1 MTRARRANLV
11 GRKAMVASST
21 IHIDRAGETGGQV
34 EVIGE
39 IVAIDA
45 RNGAVVVTEG
55 GLHIRCPV
63 SKRYRAPSEGCFSG
77 TLGRVVHPDY
87 VGVEVLVRDFHS
99 AAHPVTLKWL
109 DRRSVT
115 EAIGTGAGA

>member
-11 GRKAMVASST
+11 GREAMVAYRT
-21 IHIDRAGETGGQV
+21 THIDRAGETGGQV

-39 IVAIDA
+39 IVAIDV
-45 RNGAVVVTEG
+45 RNWAVVVTEG
-55 GLHIRCPV
+55 GLHIRCRV
-63 SKRYRAPSEGCFSG
+63 AKLYRAPSGGCYSG

-87 VGVEVLVRDFHS
+87 VGVEVLVRDFLS
-99 AAHPVTLKWL
+99 AAHPVTVKWL

-115 EAIGTGAGA
+115 KAIGPRAGA

>member
-1 MTRARRANLV
+1 MTRARRSNLV
-11 GRKAMVASST
+11 GREAMVAYRT
-21 IHIDRAGETGGQV
+21 THIDRAGETGGQI
-34 EVIGE
+34 EVIGK
-39 IVAIDA
+39 IVAIDV
-45 RNGAVVVTEG
+45 RNWAVVVTEG

-63 SKRYRAPSEGCFSG
+63 SKLYRAPLGGCYSG

-87 VGVEVLVRDFHS
+87 VGVEVLVRDFLS

-115 EAIGTGAGA
+115 EAIRTRARA

>member
-11 GRKAMVASST
+11 GRRAMVAHRT

-39 IVAIDA
+39 IVAIDVQ
-45 RNGAVVVTEG
+45 NWAVMVTEG
-55 GLHIRCPV
+55 GVHIRCPV
-63 SKRYRAPSEGCFSG
+63 SKLYRAPSEGCYSG
-77 TLGRVVHPDY
+77 TLGRVVHADY

-99 AAHPVTLKWL
+99 AAHPVSL
-109 DRRSVT
+109 
-115 EAIGTGAGA
+115 